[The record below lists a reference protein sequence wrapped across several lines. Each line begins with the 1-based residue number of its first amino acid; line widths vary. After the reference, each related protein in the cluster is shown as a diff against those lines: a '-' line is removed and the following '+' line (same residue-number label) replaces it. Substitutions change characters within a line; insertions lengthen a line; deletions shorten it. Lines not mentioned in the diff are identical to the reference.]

1 MIKTIKAKYLYFF
14 SLTIYILIFL
24 FYYPKPELKNV
35 SLTDSNLLIDNKKIK
50 EKFKKLN
57 YFDNRIIAG
66 NYFQFKKGEHWYQ
79 ILPIVFWH
87 RDYATLKLID
97 KDLKINNLITIGVS
111 NNNFAKG
118 KLNKE
123 SIVYSCMKSDEI
135 YYYDVGFKTIPSN
148 KDFKYWRGIL
158 FKNLKL
164 VFYKFKPQNYDCLLV
179 ITSNQKFFN
188 KSEKSMREFIY
199 KTFTYSEV
207 E

>member
-50 EKFKKLN
+50 GKFKKLN

-135 YYYDVGFKTIPSN
+135 YYYDVGFKNIPSN

-199 KTFTYSEV
+199 KKFTYSEV